1 MSDYSQLKYGARLIN
16 SFLGA
21 NATISCC
28 EVLNSLIYPA
38 HEQHHNNSFLCAAL
52 VMGQSNIAAGAT
64 LGSNHNSRGADGEVI
79 MGRGFWPG
87 LCVSIKHN
95 SIFPSFT
102 ILNKGDYNYELNIP
116 IPFSLISN
124 DLTKDELVVMPGYWF
139 LYNFYALARN
149 AWKYQDRDNRKNIDQ
164 YFEYD
169 YLAPDSVH
177 ELIKGR
183 EIIAIAVAKAQLLK
197 EKKTTQISADQLLL
211 LGCKLLSTKT
221 KKEIDQL
228 DVFVDGFE
236 NSKRKTRLIKCHD
249 AFAIFEKMI
258 FMYGMDQLMIKLN
271 QNGLKGLSAKIKAIK
286 TTGAATEWSNI
297 GGQLIPSKS
306 VQSML
311 QQIKTDKL
319 NSWDAVHQFYKKETD
334 TYLVK
339 KNLHALHC
347 LELIEGTTISGL
359 SSKKINEWL
368 DRYQAIKEE
377 ITQKIKSS
385 RAKDYTNPFRK
396 MVYQNQAEMDAIVG
410 DINDNSFI
418 AKQIADQKQLNQLI
432 IEFKQ
437 ALKAK

>member
-1 MSDYSQLKYGARLIN
+1 
-16 SFLGA
+16 
-21 NATISCC
+21 
-28 EVLNSLIYPA
+28 LNSLIYPA
-38 HEQHHNNSFLCAAL
+38 HEQHHKNSFLCAAL

-124 DLTKDELVVMPGYWF
+124 DTLKDELVVMPGYWF

-169 YLAPDSVH
+169 YLAPDSVN

-183 EIIAIAVAKAQLLK
+183 EVIAIAVAKAQLLK
-197 EKKTTQISADQLLL
+197 EKKSTQITEKQLLQ
-211 LGCKLLSTKT
+211 LGCKLLTTKT

-236 NSKRKTRLIKCHD
+236 NSKRKTRLIKCYD
-249 AFAIFEKMI
+249 AFAMFEKMI
-258 FMYGMDQLMIKLN
+258 FIYGMDQLMLKLN
-271 QNGLKGLSAKIKAIK
+271 QNGLKGLSAKVKAIK

-319 NSWDAVHQFYKKETD
+319 ASWNAVHQYYQKETD

-347 LELIEGTTISGL
+347 LEFIEGTSISSL
-359 SSKKINEWL
+359 SNKKMNEWL
-368 DRYQAIKEE
+368 DRYQVIKEE

-385 RAKDYTNPFRK
+385 REKDYTNPFRK

-410 DINDNSFI
+410 DLKDNSFI
-418 AKQIADQKQLNQLI
+418 AKQVEDQKQLNQLI
-432 IEFKQ
+432 KEFKQ